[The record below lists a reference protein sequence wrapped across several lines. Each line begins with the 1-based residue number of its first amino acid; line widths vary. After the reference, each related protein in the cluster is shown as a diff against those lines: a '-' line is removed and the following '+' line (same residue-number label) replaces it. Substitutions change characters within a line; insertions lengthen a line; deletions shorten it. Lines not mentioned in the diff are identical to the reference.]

1 MDIPALQRQLRTFA
15 RERQWG
21 RYHSP
26 KNLVMALSVEVAE
39 LMEHFQWLTEDES
52 RQPEQAGADIAGIG
66 EEVADVLLYLLQL
79 ADQLGIDLE
88 TAATHKLARNARK
101 HPVPGTR
108 VGGQA
113 SPLPLRG
120 PTVNPTMTVYERMTV
135 RAVQLLAGGL
145 APGEAWK
152 QAGLVEAEAHGTRNK
167 PCPRSAFV
175 SLAEHGHIQGY
186 SAAPTRPLT
195 QNAAYCLTGA
205 ALLVERPELATSRT
219 RLWEAIR
226 ERTGVSRQGQN
237 GVVDVLLALHRNGQL
252 VTGGSGDL
260 SGPASESSG
269 PAGLDTDSAD

>member
-1 MDIPALQRQLRTFA
+1 MDIPALQHQLRIFA
-15 RERQWG
+15 LERQWG

-39 LMEHFQWLTEDES
+39 LMEHFQWLTEEES
-52 RQPEQAGADIAGIG
+52 RQPEQAGADVAGIG

-88 TAATHKLARNARK
+88 TAVTHKLARNARK
-101 HPVPGTR
+101 HPVPSAAMSEQG
-108 VGGQA
+108 

-120 PTVNPTMTVYERMTV
+120 PTVKPSMTVYERITV
-135 RAVQLLAGGL
+135 RAVQLLAEGL
-145 APGEAWK
+145 TPVEAWK
-152 QAGLVEAEAHGTRNK
+152 QAGLVEAEAPGTRNK

-186 SAAPTRPLT
+186 QADAPTRSLT

-205 ALLVERPELATSRT
+205 ALLAERPELANSRT

-237 GVVDVLLALHRNGQL
+237 GVVDVLLALRREGLL
-252 VTGGSGDL
+252 VT
-260 SGPASESSG
+260 
-269 PAGLDTDSAD
+269 